1 MKKLHGSKSA
11 DRDPREIYIEK
22 FMKNEK
28 ENIVVKNGNNT
39 SFLKN
44 WKEIEINKDE
54 HVKMLMKGNQT
65 MAAVALG
72 MIA

>member
-1 MKKLHGSKSA
+1 
-11 DRDPREIYIEK
+11 
-22 FMKNEK
+22 MKNEK
-28 ENIVVKNGNNT
+28 DNITVKNGKAT

-44 WKEIEINKDE
+44 WKEIAINKDE